1 MKNIEIRQKIYR
13 LIEEHY
19 YNSAS
24 ECVNPYDLETDGS
37 LDYAIEEMLAEAGVE
52 SFKADKTEC
61 FNSPGY
67 ECGTVSVCWI
77 GDEGLDMEVIDWE
90 VM

>member
-13 LIEEHY
+13 LIEENY
-19 YNSAS
+19 YSAVS
-24 ECVNPYDLETDGS
+24 ECVNPYDLETDEV
-37 LDYAIEEMLAEAGVE
+37 LDYAIEEMLARAGVHNYKV
-52 SFKADKTEC
+52 SRHDC
-61 FNSPGY
+61 FDSPGY

-90 VM
+90 VK

>member
-1 MKNIEIRQKIYR
+1 MKNTEIRQKIYR
-13 LIEEHY
+13 LIEEDY
-19 YNSAS
+19 YSAVS
-24 ECVNPYDLETDGS
+24 ECVLPYNLKTDEYLEND
-37 LDYAIEEMLAEAGVE
+37 IEEILKRAGVRDY
-52 SFKADKTEC
+52 KVWRNDC
-61 FNSPGY
+61 FDSPGY